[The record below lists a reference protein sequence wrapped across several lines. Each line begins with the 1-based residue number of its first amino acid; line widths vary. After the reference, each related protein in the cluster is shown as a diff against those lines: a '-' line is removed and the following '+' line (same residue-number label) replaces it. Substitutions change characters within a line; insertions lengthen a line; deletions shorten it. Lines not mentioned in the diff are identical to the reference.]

1 MDNIEP
7 VSKFLAFESTSSP
20 VFFIL
25 ANFRNLAT
33 KKKAGESN
41 KGVFEFLKKKSNYL
55 DKTDFEIAR
64 FRQCVH
70 VGRQN

>member
-1 MDNIEP
+1 MDNIEQ

-33 KKKAGESN
+33 KKIGWRIQQR
-41 KGVFEFLKKKSNYL
+41 GF
-55 DKTDFEIAR
+55 
-64 FRQCVH
+64 
-70 VGRQN
+70 